1 MLRLVTREPSG
12 PVSGAGWADVER
24 LRKQNIPHWLD
35 LSGFTDDALE
45 QMRAIYDFHPLT
57 IDDCR
62 DFSHRAKVKEYGHFS
77 FLVVPLIRP
86 GAKRPPGE
94 LDIFLGQNY
103 LVTVHRDPV
112 AVIDRIQG
120 QNGRARES
128 LCRGADFLLYDIL
141 DVIID
146 DYYPALDAI
155 DRSIGMSEREIFTGS
170 GERVLDKLLSLKR
183 EVLQARRML
192 GPLRDTMN
200 VVVRRDFPNI
210 RPECRIYFLD
220 LYDHL
225 IRLFDICDT
234 QRELLSSAMEAHLS
248 QVSNRLNEVMKVLT
262 IMSTILMP
270 MTLISGIYGMNFRF
284 MPELNWRFGYPW
296 ALGLM
301 LTVSLLMLAYFRRR
315 KWL

>member
-1 MLRLVTREPSG
+1 
-12 PVSGAGWADVER
+12 
-24 LRKQNIPHWLD
+24 
-35 LSGFTDDALE
+35 
-45 QMRAIYDFHPLT
+45 
-57 IDDCR
+57 
-62 DFSHRAKVKEYGHFS
+62 
-77 FLVVPLIRP
+77 
-86 GAKRPPGE
+86 
-94 LDIFLGQNY
+94 
-103 LVTVHRDPV
+103 
-112 AVIDRIQG
+112 
-120 QNGRARES
+120 
-128 LCRGADFLLYDIL
+128 
-141 DVIID
+141 
-146 DYYPALDAI
+146 
-155 DRSIGMSEREIFTGS
+155 MSEREIFTGS